1 MENTQDQCGEA
12 ERWQRSTSL
21 VEPGFNQTQ
30 EQSPGTSPLAPRWKD
45 ASDLG
50 LSLQPSLVT
59 QTHAGGSVGQAG
71 FHGMPFH
78 SNNLQVCQSH
88 TPNFNLT
95 VTGDL
100 LLKRLVIKEN
110 PCWFINDPHYMLTR
124 KVSWVTNNFLS
135 KTLWPQASQV
145 RFTLIRTYLLMNW
158 MDLGLYHFQDS
169 SQIHRFLLSISQHSD
184 SQTFWSQDSFT
195 SFIWVYINR

>member
-78 SNNLQVCQSH
+78 SNNLQVCRSH

-110 PCWFINDPHYMLTR
+110 PC
-124 KVSWVTNNFLS
+124 
-135 KTLWPQASQV
+135 
-145 RFTLIRTYLLMNW
+145 
-158 MDLGLYHFQDS
+158 
-169 SQIHRFLLSISQHSD
+169 
-184 SQTFWSQDSFT
+184 
-195 SFIWVYINR
+195 